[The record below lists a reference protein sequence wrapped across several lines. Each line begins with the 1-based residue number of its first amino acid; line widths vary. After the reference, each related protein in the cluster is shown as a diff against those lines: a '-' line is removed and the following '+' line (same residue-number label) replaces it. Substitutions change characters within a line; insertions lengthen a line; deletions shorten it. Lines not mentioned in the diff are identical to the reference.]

1 LHEKI
6 GGERRCKIASPLSLK
21 ASVTTEGS
29 EMDGRA
35 REKEEEMAARVE
47 EGELQR
53 LRDLAGRTRGCRQG
67 RRRRPQIEQLAVKAG
82 GAEEEQ
88 VGAVGV
94 RIG

>member
-1 LHEKI
+1 MAVR
-6 GGERRCKIASPLSLK
+6 GRRRRWQP
-21 ASVTTEGS
+21 GW
-29 EMDGRA
+29 R
-35 REKEEEMAARVE
+35 R
-47 EGELQR
+47 GELQR